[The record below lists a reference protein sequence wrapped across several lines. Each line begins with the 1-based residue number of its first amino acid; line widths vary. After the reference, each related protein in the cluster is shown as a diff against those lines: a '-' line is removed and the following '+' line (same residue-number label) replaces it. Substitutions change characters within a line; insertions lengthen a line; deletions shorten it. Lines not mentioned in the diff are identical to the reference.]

1 VRKVLPLSLR
11 GQLLERG
18 SAMAATTT
26 PTPTAPPVAP
36 SRLGRIVVRRAGA
49 LGAVATPAPA
59 RCAEDRR
66 EEPAR
71 AADLVWRLPGAAPLA
86 AGC

>member
-1 VRKVLPLSLR
+1 
-11 GQLLERG
+11 
-18 SAMAATTT
+18 MTATTT
-26 PTPTAPPVAP
+26 ATPTRQPAVA
-36 SRLGRIVVRRAGA
+36 SRLRRIVVRRAGA
-49 LGAVATPAPA
+49 LAATATPAPA
-59 RCAEDRR
+59 GCAEDRR